1 MLLEGKASAYLKD
14 KIDDLNQKI
23 EDHLKAIKDQKMF
36 ERSLRRKIDELEKE
50 KELIKQQC
58 DEEIKKVRK

>member
-36 ERSLRRKIDELEKE
+36 ERSLRKKIDELEKE
-50 KELIKQQC
+50 KDQIK
-58 DEEIKKVRK
+58 